1 VTVDELV
8 AESCAAQGVP
18 EHIEDPEVLAQVA
31 AIVRSGGDAAA
42 A

>member
-1 VTVDELV
+1 MTVEQLV

-18 EHIEDPEVLAQVA
+18 EHVEDPEILANVA
-31 AIVRSGGDAAA
+31 AILRNGGDAAA

>member
-1 VTVDELV
+1 VTVEELV
-8 AESCAAQGVP
+8 RESCEAQGVP
-18 EHIEDPEVLAQVA
+18 EHVEEPDVLAKVA